1 MAQGERT
8 RYYKVRPRRVP
19 PEFCTDELL
28 EGCTLLAT
36 LLLYR
41 LISLADDQGRLPG
54 HPKYVRATCFPMRP
68 EVTERKVAAALDEL
82 VRAGFVIRYDHRGR
96 VLLQIDRWFD
106 LQGKWGQ
113 RRTYP
118 SQYPAPAGWMDDWV
132 NAGTP
137 DDEVR
142 APDAQG
148 ARDVPPPFS
157 PPSTPSSTVPLTGR
171 GEGKAPP
178 SGSERFEYLLEQAR
192 RGVLSDPEALELGTI
207 VADEVQFREGPVRP
221 RSLDAPSGA
230 RPRQGSAR

>member
-1 MAQGERT
+1 MASGERT
-8 RYYKVRPRRVP
+8 RYYQARPRRVP

-28 EGCTLLAT
+28 ESCSVLAT

-54 HPKYVRATCFPMRP
+54 HPKYVKGVCFPMRP
-68 EVTERKVAAALDEL
+68 DVTERKVATALDEI
-82 VRAGFVIRYDHRGR
+82 VHAGFVIRYDFKGR

-118 SQYPAPAGWMDDWV
+118 SRYPAPPGWTHDWV
-132 NAGTP
+132 TAGT

-142 APDAQG
+142 APGAQG
-148 ARDVPPPFS
+148 ARDVPPPFPLSS
-157 PPSTPSSTVPLTGR
+157 PSSSTVPLTGR
-171 GEGKAPP
+171 GEREAPP
-178 SGSERFEYLLEQAR
+178 SGPERFEYLLEQAR
-192 RGVLSDPEALELGTI
+192 RGLLSDPEALELGTI
-207 VADEVQFREGPVRP
+207 IADEVQFREGTVRP
-221 RSLDAPSGA
+221 RSLDPASDP